1 MVSSPV
7 FDTDSTGSIPVV
19 AVSKKFQKTKKGGN
33 ELEISVYT
41 FSRKDEPLIYHG
53 DCINS
58 NRRGTKILIFK
69 DKTLQGGV
77 EMRDIAKIK
86 VRSVGDEVWSD

>member
-1 MVSSPV
+1 MG
-7 FDTDSTGSIPVV
+7 STPTV
-19 AVSKKFQKTKKGGN
+19 AVSKKISKNKKGGN

-77 EMRDIAKIK
+77 EMKDIAKIK